1 LQVSRK
7 AKFKKIYWVLIG
19 LPAVP
24 ACLVLLLLY
33 KPGRYEPPEATY
45 NKQVSPYLTHELL
58 PHIYNNAQLGE
69 PFELTIIQNRT
80 KDIIGLTEWPK
91 QSDVIMVSAPEVFFV
106 ADAIV
111 LMGTVAA
118 GGVEFVVTFVLEP
131 RLDRE
136 GLLNLRVTKVKVGAM
151 NITPLAKVVAKKM
164 YAQRLATTNID
175 REDLRAQIA
184 ASLLNDEPFE
194 PVFKVE
200 DKKVRVE
207 KISITEGK
215 LTIRLAPTSVESSYD
230 DVQPGYL
237 QSE

>member
-1 LQVSRK
+1 MEVNKK

-19 LPAVP
+19 LAGVP
-24 ACLVLLLLY
+24 VCFILLLLY

-45 NKQVSPYLTHELL
+45 NKQVSPYVTHELL

-69 PFELTIIQNRT
+69 PFELTIIQNKT
-80 KDIIGLTEWPK
+80 KDIVGLTEWPK

-106 ADAIV
+106 ADGIV

-136 GLLNLRVTKVKVGAM
+136 GLLNLRVAKVKVGAM
-151 NITPLAKVVAKKM
+151 NITPLARMVAKKM

-194 PVFKVE
+194 PVFKIE

-215 LTIRLAPTSVESSYD
+215 LTIRLAPASD
-230 DVQPGYL
+230 
-237 QSE
+237 

>member
-58 PHIYNNAQLGE
+58 PHIYNNAQLCE